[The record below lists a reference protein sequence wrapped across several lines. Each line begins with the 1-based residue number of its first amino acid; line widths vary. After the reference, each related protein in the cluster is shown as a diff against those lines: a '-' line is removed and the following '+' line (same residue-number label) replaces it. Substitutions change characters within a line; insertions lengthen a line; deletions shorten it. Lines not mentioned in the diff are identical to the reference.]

1 MKSHLKYLFSI
12 IFLLIF
18 CCASFLLS
26 YCAPQQK
33 KAETEQKEPE
43 VMWAGP
49 EGLVDDIHWYG
60 NAAIRI
66 ETGDKTIFIDP
77 FEIPEDYKSDLVLIT
92 HPHFDH
98 LSEPDLKKVATKDTV
113 FVTPHNRQCISAI
126 EKLFDKEPVVLWPGE
141 KAIAAGFKVEA
152 VPSYN
157 VVKKERHP
165 KEFAYLGYIIT
176 VDDIRIYHAGDTEL
190 IPEMKSFFCDIALLP
205 LGQIY
210 TMNSVEEAAQA
221 ALDVKATIAIP
232 IHYGSYE
239 GTLADAHKFK
249 ELLEPKVHVIIKTK
263 E

>member
-1 MKSHLKYLFSI
+1 MKSHISRSFII
-12 IFLLIF
+12 IFSLLF
-18 CCASFLLS
+18 LWVSNLLVCCT
-26 YCAPQQK
+26 PQQK
-33 KAETEQKEPE
+33 KAESAQNEPE
-43 VMWAGP
+43 VIHTEPGD
-49 EGLVDDIHWYG
+49 LVDDIHWYG

-77 FEIPEDYKSDLVLIT
+77 FEIPESFTSDLVLIT

-113 FVTPHNRQCISAI
+113 FVTPHNRQCINAI
-126 EKLFDKEPVVLWPGE
+126 KKLFDKDPVVLWPGE
-141 KAIAAGFKVEA
+141 QTIAAGFKVKA

-176 VDDIRIYHAGDTEL
+176 VDDFRIYHAGDTEL
-190 IPEMKSFFCDIALLP
+190 IPEMKSFSCDIALLP
-205 LGQIY
+205 L
-210 TMNSVEEAAQA
+210 
-221 ALDVKATIAIP
+221 ATIAIP

-249 ELLEPKVHVIIKTK
+249 ELLQPKVRVIIKTK